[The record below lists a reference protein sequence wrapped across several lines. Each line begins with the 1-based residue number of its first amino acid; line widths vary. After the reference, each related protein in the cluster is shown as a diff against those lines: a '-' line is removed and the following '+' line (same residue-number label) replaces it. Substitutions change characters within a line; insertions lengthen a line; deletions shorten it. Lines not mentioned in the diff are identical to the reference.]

1 MISAMSAQGQSE
13 IHLDDVQVSGNILVS
28 KNTILFTAGLRK
40 DMTIMPSEFPRAI
53 KRLWQLGL
61 FKDIQIQYNDETESG
76 ISITIAVDEN
86 PILGEMKFIGNKKIK
101 DRKFEDEISLSKGQ
115 RLRPNTLHE
124 TAKKIK
130 ELYEEKGYL
139 NAKVTPMLVIPSAL
153 RKNGNSDR
161 PSDVENAG
169 IDNFKNAAFDL
180 NDKIVELKEKLKGV
194 SDGLA
199 ESNTVLAEIAAN
211 SEGPLGWSRQQVV
224 IAILKATQG
233 PTFNVETNPAVEKVL
248 TAFKEAEGSLQEK
261 IIIAIAK
268 ASEESDALVAID
280 MDKLTTLKIDYDPTK
295 MIREKLG
302 TLKTG
307 VVDGA
312 EELKSVPDDLKAISE
327 QAKSLLASAGELPK
341 AAKSLGFKK
350 ARVALKVIK
359 STTGVLKNIPNE
371 VQAIGDESKKIM
383 DEIETLLKNIE
394 SSIRLEKIEFMPK
407 KRELEIKQ
415 EEEFAL
421 EKKSILY
428 RGKGKSLVRDIVFTI
443 EENKK
448 VKIGKIIFEGN
459 ESYSDLRLRWT
470 MKETKQQRWYL
481 FWRSTFDDSKFD
493 EDKAKLTTFYK
504 NHGYRDFEVLS
515 DSVRYNEE
523 TQKIDIVFSLNEGAQ
538 YKFRNF
544 TWEGYT
550 LFEEN
555 LFNRA
560 LGISKG
566 DKYNEEEF
574 NLAVYERVQGLYMD
588 RGYIY
593 SRVEPQITPV
603 GEDSLDIHFIIT
615 ENHKVY
621 IRNIAI
627 VGNSKTRENVVRRQ
641 LRVFPGDVF
650 NRERLM
656 RSQREIWMLNFFS
669 NVVPNVLP
677 VDDDQ
682 VDLEVTVEEKPAG
695 KANANVGFTQTYG
708 MTGGGGVELPN
719 FRGKGQRLMFSF
731 NVGTNYN
738 FYSPTTPP
746 KYKSLSLSFTDP
758 MVNDTKNLLGFSLF
772 YSFRGRSTQYY
783 YPLDFT
789 IGGGSATWGR
799 LFKWPDDF
807 FRGNWSFQIVQKT
820 YDGTQED
827 LEQYVKGLDKSIG
840 VNITQSIRRDSR
852 DRPEFTTQGSHF
864 NWTSTISG
872 GPLGGNEDFH
882 KHILNMEWYT
892 PTFWKFVLMST
903 FKIGVIEPLP
913 SSESERSI
921 VPFDERFIMG
931 GNGIPY
937 GNALRGYDDNRVG
950 PLTSSGSPVGGNTLI
965 KIVNEFR
972 VPFSENPV
980 VYGLA
985 FAEMGNVWASLDM
998 EEKFSLPRRGPL
1010 DLKKSAGVGVR
1021 FFMPMIGMLGFDLG
1035 YGFDDLNGDGSPE
1048 GWKTTITFGQQF

>member
-1 MISAMSAQGQSE
+1 MRKRLYFLTIIFLIISAMSAQGQSE

-28 KNTILFTAGLRK
+28 KNTILFTSGLRK

-61 FKDIQIQYNDETESG
+61 FKDIQIQYDDESEGG

-101 DRKFEDEISLSKGQ
+101 DSKFEEELELSSGQ
-115 RLRPNTLHE
+115 RIKPNTLHE
-124 TAKKIK
+124 TVEKIKSLYAEDGYLKAVVSADLIKPDKESKLYSGKAKGLVHNMVFHIQENKKIK
-130 ELYEEKGYL
+130 I
-139 NAKVTPMLVIPSAL
+139 N
-153 RKNGNSDR
+153 N
-161 PSDVENAG
+161 
-169 IDNFKNAAFDL
+169 
-180 NDKIVELKEKLKGV
+180 IV
-194 SDGLA
+194 
-199 ESNTVLAEIAAN
+199 
-211 SEGPLGWSRQQVV
+211 
-224 IAILKATQG
+224 
-233 PTFNVETNPAVEKVL
+233 
-248 TAFKEAEGSLQEK
+248 
-261 IIIAIAK
+261 
-268 ASEESDALVAID
+268 
-280 MDKLTTLKIDYDPTK
+280 
-295 MIREKLG
+295 
-302 TLKTG
+302 
-307 VVDGA
+307 
-312 EELKSVPDDLKAISE
+312 
-327 QAKSLLASAGELPK
+327 
-341 AAKSLGFKK
+341 
-350 ARVALKVIK
+350 
-359 STTGVLKNIPNE
+359 
-371 VQAIGDESKKIM
+371 
-383 DEIETLLKNIE
+383 
-394 SSIRLEKIEFMPK
+394 
-407 KRELEIKQ
+407 
-415 EEEFAL
+415 
-421 EKKSILY
+421 
-428 RGKGKSLVRDIVFTI
+428 
-443 EENKK
+443 
-448 VKIGKIIFEGN
+448 FEGN
-459 ESYSDLRLRWT
+459 ESFSNLRLRWQL
-470 MKETKQQRWYL
+470 KDTKQQRWYL
-481 FWRSTFDDSKFD
+481 FWRATFDDSKFD

-523 TQKIDIVFSLNEGAQ
+523 THKMDIVFTLNEGAQ

-550 LFEEN
+550 LFEED

-566 DKYNEEEF
+566 DKYNDEEF

-603 GEDSLDIHFIIT
+603 GEDSLDIHFVIT

-738 FYSPTTPP
+738 FYSATTPP
-746 KYKSLSLSFTDP
+746 KYKSVSLSFTDP

-772 YSFRGRSTQYY
+772 YSFRGRSSQYY

-789 IGGGSATWGR
+789 IGGGSASWGR

-827 LEQYVKGLDKSIG
+827 LDQYVKGLDKSIG

-882 KHILNMEWYT
+882 KHILNMEWFT

-913 SSESERSI
+913 SSEGERSI